1 MYSIA
6 PNSLMEPHPNFKGGW
21 TIESCSMPK
30 EDEESTDISDH
41 LQSSPELEILASLYL
56 QL

>member
-1 MYSIA
+1 
-6 PNSLMEPHPNFKGGW
+6 MEPHPNFKGGW

-56 QL
+56 QLW